1 MVRNTED
8 RNKLYHITHSADP
21 HPNHGPNPHAGRA
34 GEYDPKVTDLL
45 EDIALRN
52 DLPTT
57 SVNIIKLVQEVN
69 DLSTRVEKAVD
80 LLKSGTAP
88 KVLKITL

>member
-1 MVRNTED
+1 MVRNTKD
-8 RNKLYHITHSADP
+8 RDKLNHITHSADP
-21 HPNHGPNPHAGRA
+21 HPNHGPHAGRA

-52 DLPTT
+52 GLPTT

-69 DLSTRVEKAVD
+69 DLSMRVEKAVD